1 MYFCVNL
8 AVFSENVIYYKNFI
22 VLYCKN
28 KHVYDIIKLIYILFW
43 QMIIEYEVMRMKRI
57 KSFFK
62 ILGMLVLCASFTGCG
77 VNGNVDDY
85 AVNTGYGDSDTVKS
99 SSGVSK
105 DSIKVGVIHLSDPA
119 EGSGYTY
126 THDIGIMG
134 MQQNLGLSDSQIIR
148 KINVNDSDKEA
159 TRKAIKECI
168 DEGCNIIFS
177 TSWGYMET
185 TAQMAEEYPDV
196 YFSHGTGYMSNGKN
210 FNNYF
215 GRIYQP
221 RYLSG
226 IVAGMNTKTNK
237 IGYVAAMGSENSEVT
252 GGIDAFALGVYSVNP
267 SAQIYVKVTNSWYDP
282 EAEKAAAS
290 TLLDMNCD
298 VITQHCD
305 TTYPQLLAQQ
315 KNVYSIGYNS
325 DMSKDAPDA
334 CLCSVIWNWSAY
346 YTAAVQSVIDGT
358 WDGSNYYGGMNE
370 NLVGITQL
378 ADFCKSG
385 TQQKVDE
392 AKKDIISGKLG
403 IFDGVI
409 ETNTGT
415 TVGESGKTLKDS
427 DITGNINWYFKTV
440 TVVQ

>member
-1 MYFCVNL
+1 
-8 AVFSENVIYYKNFI
+8 
-22 VLYCKN
+22 
-28 KHVYDIIKLIYILFW
+28 
-43 QMIIEYEVMRMKRI
+43 MKII
-57 KSFFK
+57 KSFLK

-77 VNGNVDDY
+77 MNGNVDDY

-105 DSIKVGVIHLSDPA
+105 DSIKVGVIHLSDPT

-282 EAEKAAAS
+282 AAEKAAAS
-290 TLLDMNCD
+290 TLLNMNCD
-298 VITQHCD
+298 VIAQHCD

-370 NLVGITQL
+370 NIVGITQL

-440 TVVQ
+440 TLVQ

>member
-1 MYFCVNL
+1 
-8 AVFSENVIYYKNFI
+8 
-22 VLYCKN
+22 
-28 KHVYDIIKLIYILFW
+28 
-43 QMIIEYEVMRMKRI
+43 MKRI

-77 VNGNVDDY
+77 VNGNIDDY
-85 AVNTGYGDSDTVKS
+85 AVNTGYGASDTVKS
-99 SSGVSK
+99 SSGVSR

-126 THDIGIMG
+126 MHDIGIMG

-415 TVGESGKTLKDS
+415 TVGENGKTLKDS
-427 DITGNINWYFKTV
+427 DITGNINWYLKTV

>member
-1 MYFCVNL
+1 
-8 AVFSENVIYYKNFI
+8 
-22 VLYCKN
+22 
-28 KHVYDIIKLIYILFW
+28 
-43 QMIIEYEVMRMKRI
+43 MKRI

-77 VNGNVDDY
+77 MNGNVDDY

-105 DSIKVGVIHLSDPA
+105 DSIKVGVIHLSDPT

-148 KINVNDSDKEA
+148 KINVNDSDKDA

-282 EAEKAAAS
+282 AAEKAAAS
-290 TLLDMNCD
+290 TLLNMNCD
-298 VITQHCD
+298 VIAQHCD

>member
-1 MYFCVNL
+1 
-8 AVFSENVIYYKNFI
+8 
-22 VLYCKN
+22 
-28 KHVYDIIKLIYILFW
+28 
-43 QMIIEYEVMRMKRI
+43 MKKI

-77 VNGNVDDY
+77 VNGNIDDY

-282 EAEKAAAS
+282 AAEKAAAS
-290 TLLDMNCD
+290 TLLNMNCD
-298 VITQHCD
+298 VIAQHCD

-370 NLVGITQL
+370 NIVGITQL

-440 TVVQ
+440 TLVQ